1 MSIRIALRLMAA
13 LGAVAAPA
21 LAAQVVIVQ
30 SAHAQPSQQPAL
42 PPPPYA
48 ASAGAQP
55 AAYGGP
61 QAYDRYG
68 GGTTHARVQP
78 VNTATPAYS
87 GPRLGWSGKTEVGA
101 SNYHP
106 TPRYAGPS
114 PSRGGRAATLSYSL
128 PQRGEGGPEGTGWG
142 ATQPPAPQGWTYVP
156 PIGARPV
163 EPQPPA
169 QAATIYDPPPPLAA
183 PVRQVASA
191 GPAPGAPR
199 HYSMHREYGIEP
211 DPIPPP
217 GTGVAQAAA
226 DPLPAAFFAASPDLS
241 QPETPEPSRKV
252 PASGGKTRNAVQP
265 EGGQ

>member
-30 SAHAQPSQQPAL
+30 SAHAQTYQQPAL

-87 GPRLGWSGKTEVGA
+87 GPRLGWSGKTDGA
-101 SNYHP
+101 QQ
-106 TPRYAGPS
+106 
-114 PSRGGRAATLSYSL
+114 
-128 PQRGEGGPEGTGWG
+128 PQRPKPYGYAARQAQIE
-142 ATQPPAPQGWTYVP
+142 PPAPQGWTYVP